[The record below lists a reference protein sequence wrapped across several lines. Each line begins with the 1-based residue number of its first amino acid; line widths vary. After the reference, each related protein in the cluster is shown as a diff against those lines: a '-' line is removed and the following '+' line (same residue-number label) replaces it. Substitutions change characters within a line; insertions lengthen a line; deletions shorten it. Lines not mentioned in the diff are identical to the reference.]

1 MKITIDRE
9 KILPMLG
16 NMANITDRRPIQ
28 PILGNVLIQAEKE
41 QCKFVATDL
50 EVQLSASIGN
60 PADQEGQCTV
70 PGRKLFDICRALPEG
85 SQIQIHKDGEKVT
98 VRAGNARFTLHT
110 LPAETFPYLS
120 ISKPACSG
128 SCLAPALRSALNTA
142 ATAMAQNDARF
153 FLNGILLEIQDNLL
167 RCVSTDGHRLAM
179 MEIPFDVLG
188 DTPLYQG
195 ILPRKAVIELLRLL
209 ASNNGEATLMLAET
223 SFVLEQ
229 DDLQFSCKLI
239 DAKYPEYRRVIPENH
254 PHLAEVDRQ
263 ELKNALQQVSI
274 LTADKNPATRMTLK
288 PEQMI
293 LRAHNEEQEDAE
305 IGFPIN
311 FSGPTMEIAFN
322 IHYLLD
328 TTQIFAE
335 ETLTMRLRDGGSS
348 AVFTSAGQDTPL
360 YVVMPMR
367 I

>member
-1 MKITIDRE
+1 MKFVIDRE
-9 KILPMLG
+9 KILPILG

-28 PILGNVLIQAEKE
+28 PILGNILIHAEKE
-41 QCKFVATDL
+41 RCRFLATDL
-50 EVQLSASIGN
+50 EVQLSASIDN
-60 PADQEGQCTV
+60 PVDQEGQCTV
-70 PGRKLFDICRALPEG
+70 PGRKLFDICRALPEN

-120 ISKPACSG
+120 IADPGCSG
-128 SCLAPALRSALNTA
+128 SCLSPALHSALNTA

-153 FLNGILLEIQDNLL
+153 FLNGVLLEIQGSLL

-179 MEIPFDVLG
+179 MEIPFDSLG

-209 ASNNGEATLMLAET
+209 ASNTGEATLLLAET

-229 DDLQFSCKLI
+229 DDLQFACKLI

-254 PHLAEVDRQ
+254 PHLAQVDRQ
-263 ELKNALQQVSI
+263 KLKSALQQVSI
-274 LTADKNPATRMTLK
+274 LTADKNPATRMTLN

-305 IGFPIN
+305 IGFPIH
-311 FSGPTMEIAFN
+311 FDGPTMEIAFN

-328 TTQIFAE
+328 ATQIFAE

-348 AVFTSAGQDTPL
+348 ALFTSAEQGTPL